1 MPLSESEIVARLK
14 DNVARVRERM
24 AAAAVRAGREPGARL
39 IAVTKYVEPEIA
51 RLLATECGVHDLAES
66 RPQEL
71 WRKAAALSDISVSWP
86 AAGQT
91 IAKRP
96 REVCWHLIGHLQR
109 NKVKRTLPL
118 VGYLQ
123 SVDSPRLLEE
133 ISREAVA
140 QNLIANVLI
149 EVNVSGDA
157 AKHGVSPE
165 QLEPLLSQVQALPRL
180 FVRGLMTMAGLES
193 DSEQTRREF
202 AALRRLKERTELN
215 FEPLELDRAPQVAM
229 TELSMGMSG
238 DYEIAI
244 EEGATMVRVGSALFE
259 GIV

>member
-1 MPLSESEIVARLK
+1 MPLSESEIVSRLK

-24 AAAAVRAGREPGARL
+24 AAAAARAAREQGARL
-39 IAVTKYVEPEIA
+39 IAVTKYVSPEIA
-51 RLLATECGVHDLAES
+51 RLLASECGVHELAES

-71 WRKAAALSDISVSWP
+71 WQKADALQDLSGVSW
-86 AAGQT
+86 Q
-91 IAKRP
+91 
-96 REVCWHLIGHLQR
+96 LIGHLQR

-118 VGYLQ
+118 VSCIQ
-123 SVDSPRLLEE
+123 SADSLRLLQE

-149 EVNVSGDA
+149 EVNMSGDA
-157 AKHGVSPE
+157 AKHGVPPE
-165 QLEPLLSQVQALPRL
+165 QLEPLLSHVHTLPRL

-193 DSEQTRREF
+193 DPEQTRREF
-202 AALRRLKERTELN
+202 AALRRLKERMELI
-215 FEPLELDRAPQVAM
+215 FEPRELDRAPQVAM
-229 TELSMGMSG
+229 IELSMGMSG

-244 EEGATMVRVGSALFE
+244 EEGATMVRIGSALFE

>member
-1 MPLSESEIVARLK
+1 MRLSEREIVTRLK
-14 DNVARVRERM
+14 DNVARVRDRM
-24 AAAAVRAGREPGARL
+24 AAAAARAGREQGARL
-39 IAVTKYVEPEIA
+39 IAVTKYVAPEIA
-51 RLLATECGVHDLAES
+51 RLLAIECGVQELAES

-71 WRKAAALSDISVSWP
+71 WEKADALKNITGV
-86 AAGQT
+86 A
-91 IAKRP
+91 
-96 REVCWHLIGHLQR
+96 WHLIGHLQR
-109 NKVKRTLPL
+109 NKVKRTFPL
-118 VGYLQ
+118 VSCIQ
-123 SVDSPRLLEE
+123 SVDSLRLLQE

-165 QLEPLLSQVQALPRL
+165 QLEPLLSQVQTLPRL

-202 AALRRLKERTELN
+202 AALRRLKERMDLI
-215 FEPLELDRAPQVAM
+215 FQPQELDLPPQVTM
-229 TELSMGMSG
+229 IELSMGMSG
-238 DYEIAI
+238 DYGIAI

>member
-1 MPLSESEIVARLK
+1 MPLSESQIVARLK

-24 AAAAVRAGREPGARL
+24 AAAAARAGREHGARL
-39 IAVTKYVEPEIA
+39 IAVTKYVEPEVA
-51 RLLATECGVHDLAES
+51 RLLAVECGVQDLAES

-71 WRKAAALSDISVSWP
+71 WQKADALKDLP
-86 AAGQT
+86 R
-91 IAKRP
+91 IA
-96 REVCWHLIGHLQR
+96 WHLIGHLQR

-118 VGYLQ
+118 VWYLQ

-157 AKHGVSPE
+157 AKHGVSPD
-165 QLEPLLSQVQALPRL
+165 QLEPLLSQVRTLPRV

-193 DSEQTRREF
+193 DPEQTRREF
-202 AALRRLKERTELN
+202 AALRQLKERMDLI
-215 FEPLELDRAPQVAM
+215 FQPLELDLPPQVTM
-229 TELSMGMSG
+229 IELSMGMSG

-244 EEGATMVRVGSALFE
+244 EEGATMVRIGSALFE